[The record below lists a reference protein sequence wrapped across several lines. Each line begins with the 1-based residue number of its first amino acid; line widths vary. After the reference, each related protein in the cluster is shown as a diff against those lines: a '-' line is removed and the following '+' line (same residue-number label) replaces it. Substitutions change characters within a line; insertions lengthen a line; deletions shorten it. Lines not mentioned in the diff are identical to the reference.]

1 MKGVH
6 IMYVDPE
13 LKERIIKLKIQEGRT
28 LVSLEF
34 GISKNTISGWV
45 KKYRVEA
52 KVNAAKAKEL
62 ADMEELARL
71 KKEVEELKKENDF
84 LKKAAAFFAKESK

>member
-1 MKGVH
+1 
-6 IMYVDPE
+6 MYVDPE

-28 LVSLEF
+28 LVSLEDEF
-34 GISKNTISGWV
+34 GISRSTISGWI
-45 KKYRVEA
+45 KRYRAEA
-52 KVNAAKAKEL
+52 KANAIKAKEL